1 MEHMDEV
8 LNKLGKRIRERR
20 REIDLSRAQL
30 AEYAGLS
37 AGHIA
42 RIERGEIVPTL
53 PTVQELERVLE
64 IPLFPL
70 LSVYDEQE
78 PGNEPIEEVFRNLGR
93 AVDQKLM
100 REEKRTVSRAVNLLT
115 RKIDSKVGEPGG
127 SK

>member
-1 MEHMDEV
+1 MKYMDDV
-8 LNKLGKRIRERR
+8 KKLGQRIRERR
-20 REIDLSRAQL
+20 QELNLSQPQL

-78 PGNEPIEEVFRNLGR
+78 SGNEPIEEVFRNLGR

-100 REEKRTVSRAVNLLT
+100 GEEKQTVSRAVNLLT
-115 RKIDSKVGEPGG
+115 RKIDPKVGEHG
-127 SK
+127 KTK

>member
-1 MEHMDEV
+1 MKHTDEMK
-8 LNKLGKRIRERR
+8 KLGQRIRERR
-20 REIDLSRAQL
+20 QELNLSQAEL

-42 RIERGEIVPTL
+42 RIERGEIVPSL

-70 LSVYDEQE
+70 LSVYFEQE

-93 AVDQKLM
+93 AVDRKLM
-100 REEKRTVSRAVNLLT
+100 GEEKQTVSRAVNLLA
-115 RKIDSKVGEPGG
+115 RKIDPEAGEHGG
-127 SK
+127 NK

>member
-1 MEHMDEV
+1 MKYMDDMK
-8 LNKLGKRIRERR
+8 KLGQRIRERR
-20 REIDLSRAQL
+20 QELNLSQPQL

-42 RIERGEIVPTL
+42 QIERGEIVPTL

-78 PGNEPIEEVFRNLGR
+78 SGNEPMEEVFRNLGR

-100 REEKRTVSRAVNLLT
+100 GEEKQTVSRAVNLLT
-115 RKIDSKVGEPGG
+115 RKIDPKVGEHG
-127 SK
+127 KTK